1 MILNDLESPQSTA
14 LSYDAF
20 ICDTFCWNES
30 LRTRT
35 HSVDQITKL
44 RISIFRVPH
53 LSGTDGWLSDN
64 GRLGKWRNSS
74 LGTNI
79 PPPCPAVII
88 LAAILPRWLVG
99 LLGATSL
106 HDRIQLNTACRRL
119 SAGRRGVQ
127 ELSKSNP
134 LLIRNGNSIRLAPQF
149 FETMNEGQSAE
160 TCPPSLVCN
169 TTQTHSV
176 CGMQRHC
183 GMRYTNTRLLLLLLL
198 QCADHL
204 LHKSVNYLIVSY
216 SRFVSNQSWNANT
229 TF

>member
-79 PPPCPAVII
+79 PKPCPAVII

-134 LLIRNGNSIRLAPQF
+134 LLIRNGNSVRLAPQF

-160 TCPPSLVCN
+160 TCPPVWSV
-169 TTQTHSV
+169 TQHRHAVSAGCRGTAGCAIQIHDYDYYYYYYSV
-176 CGMQRHC
+176 QIIF
-183 GMRYTNTRLLLLLLL
+183 YT
-198 QCADHL
+198 
-204 LHKSVNYLIVSY
+204 KV
-216 SRFVSNQSWNANT
+216 
-229 TF
+229 